1 MAQVFEVEHTVQYYE
16 GDMTGQ
22 LSLPMLLNLA
32 VLSGTLQADQLG
44 IGDDVVHAKGVGW
57 IVLQYE
63 MVINRRPRVN
73 ETIVLQTQARDCNA
87 FFCQRQYRMLDQT
100 GQVLVDIQA
109 LFSLLD
115 MDKRKL
121 ARVPD
126 EFIDAYGAQ
135 RVKRIKRGPAPA
147 KIGADEPITGQQDYR
162 VRFTDID
169 MNQHVNNSR
178 YFDWLE
184 DVLGADFLLTHEPQ
198 KLNIRFEQEV
208 GIDAVVTSRY
218 IFDPDQQTS
227 RHQILA
233 GDQLSL
239 EAEVTWRVVE

>member
-16 GDMTGQ
+16 GDMTGK

-44 IGDDVVHAKGVGW
+44 IGDEVVHAQGVGW

-63 MVINRRPRVN
+63 MTITRRPKVN

-115 MDKRKL
+115 MEKRKL
-121 ARVPD
+121 ARGPD

-135 RVKRIKRGPAPA
+135 RVKRIKRGLAPA
-147 KIGADEPITGQQDYR
+147 KIAEDEPVDGQQQYR

-184 DVLGADFLLTHEPQ
+184 DVLGADFLLTHEPK
-198 KLNIRFEQEV
+198 KLNIRFEQQV

-218 IFDPDQQTS
+218 IFDQASQIS
-227 RHQILA
+227 RHQVLD

-239 EAEVTWRVVE
+239 EADISWRVIE